1 MVEAYNV
8 HDEGENVKKWLQE
21 NGSAIVIGLVLAFG
35 GLFGFNQWQ
44 AWEANNKAQAFAEFE
59 AMNELLTDGQ
69 LDAAISNF
77 QNLQD
82 DYAGSPY
89 TAMAALQ
96 MGRARLEANQPDL
109 AIKHYRYALE
119 HGHPK
124 ALRVVAR
131 ERLAR
136 MLLDQGQLD
145 EALVTINGETDISGF
160 EARYAEARGDILY
173 AQGKN
178 DEAIAAYQEALD
190 TLEAGSGDRAMLVL
204 KLESLGVVTDDEAN
218 AS

>member
-1 MVEAYNV
+1 MVEAYNA
-8 HDEGENVKKWLQE
+8 HDEGENVKKWLRE

-35 GLFGFNQWQ
+35 GLFGFNQWK
-44 AWEANNKAQAFAEFE
+44 AWEANNKVQAYAEFE

-82 DYAGSPY
+82 DYSSSPY
-89 TAMAALQ
+89 TSMAALQ
-96 MGRARLEANQPDL
+96 MGRARLEANQPEL
-109 AIKHYRYALE
+109 AIKNYRFAME
-119 HGHPK
+119 NGHPK
-124 ALRVVAR
+124 AIRVIAR

-136 MLLDQGQLD
+136 MLLDQGELD
-145 EALVTINGETDISGF
+145 QALSTLNGETDITGF
-160 EARYAEARGDILY
+160 EARYAEARGDILI

-178 DEAIAAYQEALD
+178 DEAVLAYQDALD
-190 TLEAGSGDRAMLVL
+190 SLEAGSGDRAMLVL
-204 KLESLGVVTDDEAN
+204 KLESLGVVDEDEAS